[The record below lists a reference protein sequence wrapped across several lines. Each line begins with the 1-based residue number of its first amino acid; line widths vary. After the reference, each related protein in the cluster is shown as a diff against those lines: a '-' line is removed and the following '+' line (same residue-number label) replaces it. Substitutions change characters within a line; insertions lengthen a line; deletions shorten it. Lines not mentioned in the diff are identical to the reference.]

1 MMEVFFKSFLYVIGA
16 NFFWASMGFT
26 VATAMFMGAMIYD
39 GHMKQLSKGV
49 VTIISYMAL
58 LLLTTSSRILPIFQ
72 SGTLS
77 LERQAMALAGVA
89 TIILVTAFWALGLFI
104 GVTILKNKPHSPTA
118 YD

>member
-1 MMEVFFKSFLYVIGA
+1 MEAIVGSFSYVVNA
-16 NFFWASMGFT
+16 NFFWGSMGFT

-49 VTIISYMAL
+49 VTIISYMGL
-58 LLLTTSSRILPIFQ
+58 LVLTTGSRILPLFE

-77 LERQAMALAGVA
+77 LERQTMALAGIS
-89 TIILVTAFWALGLFI
+89 TIVIVTFFWAIGLFI
-104 GVTILKNKPHSPTA
+104 GVTILKKKHHSPTA